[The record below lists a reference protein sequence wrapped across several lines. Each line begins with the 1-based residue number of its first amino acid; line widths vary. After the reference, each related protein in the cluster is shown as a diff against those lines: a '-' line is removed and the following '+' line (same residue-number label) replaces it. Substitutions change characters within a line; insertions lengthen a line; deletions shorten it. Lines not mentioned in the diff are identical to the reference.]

1 MLIGKWRIQEKTIF
15 MVTILGG
22 GIGTILGMYI
32 FRHKTKKLQF
42 TIGLPVITILE
53 IIGFVYYFVH

>member
-1 MLIGKWRIQEKTIF
+1 